1 MKKLTVSMALLALVA
16 GLLLSGCGNSADNT
30 PGGSAGTTEPIQL
43 EAGKEIKISADG
55 KVTSGDAVISE
66 GGAGSVATGCE
77 ITVKED
83 GTIIV
88 TTDEGDFSV
97 CKNYE
102 VIIPAKKE
110 QVVQVS
116 TPTGETLS
124 TKGSGVALGG
134 ITVKDTGAVQMSQ
147 GIVSKEADKVVFSTK
162 SGDFII
168 MPENAMAR
176 AVSACQVQKPN
187 GTVVQVKDALTILDG
202 KAQILAN
209 GTVATG
215 EAAVSMLEQTA
226 TIATADGIYTV
237 VQEEVV
243 VAEETKVVL
252 PVAVL
257 NPAGE
262 VISDGKA
269 VISDGNI
276 SVTEEGDLLTSSGT
290 VSVGDTGVTVTPIK

>member
-16 GLLLSGCGNSADNT
+16 GLLLSGCGNSAANT
-30 PGGSAGTTEPIQL
+30 PGGSTGTTEPIQL

-88 TTDEGDFSV
+88 TTDGGDFSV

-134 ITVKDTGAVQMSQ
+134 ITVKDTGAVQMS
-147 GIVSKEADKVVFSTK
+147 
-162 SGDFII
+162 
-168 MPENAMAR
+168 
-176 AVSACQVQKPN
+176 
-187 GTVVQVKDALTILDG
+187 
-202 KAQILAN
+202 
-209 GTVATG
+209 
-215 EAAVSMLEQTA
+215 
-226 TIATADGIYTV
+226 
-237 VQEEVV
+237 
-243 VAEETKVVL
+243 
-252 PVAVL
+252 
-257 NPAGE
+257 
-262 VISDGKA
+262 
-269 VISDGNI
+269 
-276 SVTEEGDLLTSSGT
+276 
-290 VSVGDTGVTVTPIK
+290 